1 MPVLREN
8 LYHAHPCVRNHRMA
22 RTWKYA
28 IQSPQHSGNAAARC
42 YVYPDSRYHLMRCFR
57 NRVQAC
63 PLRYVCQ
70 RMRCHAIAWFRNHCP
85 TVTANRNRSRLRP
98 TSHYRTCPRAGIHRT
113 RPRRAANHRRTSF
126 PPTGSHVLA
135 GLQACETTR
144 RVDGADL
151 RFPHLRFDELA
162 GMGCGSRTPQRG
174 VMVSHVPAVHAEPA
188 LRL

>member
-1 MPVLREN
+1 MRGAQNHACPVLRK
-8 LYHAHPCVRNHRMA
+8 HRMTVLRKTA
-22 RTWKYA
+22 FPR
-28 IQSPQHSGNAAARC
+28 PRCSGNADARR
-42 YVYPDSRYHLMRCFR
+42 YVYPRSRYHLMRWFR
-57 NRVQAC
+57 NRAQAC
-63 PLRYVCQ
+63 PLRYVSQ

-85 TVTANRNRSRLRP
+85 TVTPNRNRSRLRP

-113 RPRRAANHRRTSF
+113 RPRRAANHRRTLF

-135 GLQACETTR
+135 GLQACEAAR

-162 GMGCGSRTPQRG
+162 GVRCGCRALQRG
-174 VMVSHVPAVHAEPA
+174 VMVGHVPAVHAEPA